1 MKFFITLLML
11 FIGGGCGDPNSA
23 GASNSGK
30 APPPRLT
37 KSRVQEFLKATSSP
51 QQTLKIETAYGC
63 VTQPAESKWQNMWV
77 GFEFTGDICTVTVG
91 PNNQVSVS
99 FIGDS
104 FIPVKSTSTSKYRTD
119 LFVGA
124 LSNNQVLLVQYLPD
138 GRVISVTQTVYNQQN
153 QVVYGDVEGD
163 HIKECLLDRELSRR
177 TNKDRSCP

>member
-1 MKFFITLLML
+1 MKIFIPLFML
-11 FIGGGCGDPNSA
+11 FIGGGCDRNNA
-23 GASNSGK
+23 GASNSGQ
-30 APPPRLT
+30 AHPPHLT
-37 KSRVQEFLKATSSP
+37 KSRVQEFLKAPSASNE
-51 QQTLKIETAYGC
+51 TLKQETAYGC

-99 FIGDS
+99 FIGDN
-104 FIPVKSTSTSKYRTD
+104 FIPVKSTSTLESRTD

-163 HIKECLLDRELSRR
+163 HIKECLLDREPSSR
-177 TNKDRSCP
+177 TNKDRSCL